1 MPNTFPRQGP
11 ISRLTGGTRPM
22 RPRTQMKVCS
32 DGTRVPVNQMCPRRR
47 RPISRAEQF
56 KRERLNKQ
64 RTQPY

>member
-1 MPNTFPRQGP
+1 MPNTYPMPRP
-11 ISRLTGGTRPM
+11 GTAGKGPM
-22 RPRTQMKVCS
+22 RPRTQMKVCP

-47 RPISRAEQF
+47 RTMSRAEQF